1 MTSFSQ
7 IVFEPGGVALS
18 VFALLTL
25 FGQIY
30 AVIAAFSQKR
40 SIILRLTMV
49 LQFVLGLCWFCLL
62 LDGSFTVDYFDRRRA
77 YLGLTRL
84 IFDAPWI
91 AVAVIE
97 LLFAAIL
104 CISFMILRRYGRS
117 HLSNGAIKETVD
129 MLPVGICFAKEDG
142 TVVLKN
148 LLADS
153 ICRELA
159 GGALTDLDRFWTQIE
174 AAGEKQNQVSIVV
187 LQSGKAVMFQRCDIE
202 VESEQ
207 FIQLIA
213 CDISEQYRM
222 TVELRDK
229 NQKLLDIQ
237 QRMKAFG
244 EMSQRLAMTEEILRA
259 RVSIHDEMGHLLL
272 SGKYCLDRPETAD
285 RDNLLRLERYTH
297 LLLMNEGEEPDDALP
312 SGIDGAFAAAREMG
326 VKVDLRGNLPQSRAE
341 RDILSRAILEC
352 AANTAKHG
360 GGDRLSVELT
370 DDRDGLMIVLSGNGT
385 PPDAPITEAGG
396 LSMLRRTVETVS
408 GTMDVRCDPNVTVA
422 LRIPKK

>member
-18 VFALLTL
+18 IFALLTL
-25 FGQIY
+25 FGQIC
-30 AVIAAFSQKR
+30 AVIAAFSQER

-49 LQFVLGLCWFCLL
+49 LQLVLGLSWFCLL
-62 LDGSFTVDYFDRRRA
+62 LDGSFTVDYFDRQRA
-77 YLGLTRL
+77 YFGLTRL

-91 AVAVIE
+91 AVAMIEFIFAVFLVIS
-97 LLFAAIL
+97 LI
-104 CISFMILRRYGRS
+104 ILRRYRRS
-117 HLSNGAIKETVD
+117 HLSGGAIKETVD

-153 ICRELA
+153 ICRELT
-159 GGALTDLDRFWTQIE
+159 GSALTDADRFWKQIE
-174 AAGEKQNQVSIVV
+174 ATEEKQNQVSIVV
-187 LQSGKAVMFQRCDIE
+187 LPSGKAVMLERCDIE
-202 VESEQ
+202 VDLER

-222 TVELRDK
+222 TAELRDK
-229 NQKLLDIQ
+229 NHKLLDIK

-244 EMSQRLAMTEEILRA
+244 EMSLHLAMTEEILRA

-297 LLLMNEGEEPDDALP
+297 LLLMHEGEEPDDALP

-326 VKVDLRGNLPQSRAE
+326 VKVDLSGNLPQSRTE
-341 RDILSRAILEC
+341 RDILARAILEC

-360 GGDRLSVELT
+360 GGDRLSVDLT
-370 DDRDGLMIVLSGNGT
+370 DGRDGLTIVLSGNGT
-385 PPDAPITEAGG
+385 PPTEPITEAGG
-396 LSMLRRTVETVS
+396 LSMLRRTVKNVS
-408 GTMDVRCDPNVTVA
+408 GAMNVRCDPNVTVE
-422 LRIPKK
+422 LKNPKK

>member
-40 SIILRLTMV
+40 SIVLRLTMV
-49 LQFVLGLCWFCLL
+49 IQFVLGLCWFCLL

-104 CISFMILRRYGRS
+104 FISLMILRRYERR

-129 MLPVGICFAKEDG
+129 SLPVGICFAKEDG

-153 ICRELA
+153 ICRELT
-159 GGALTDLDRFWTQIE
+159 GGALTDLDRFWT
-174 AAGEKQNQVSIVV
+174 VSIVV
-187 LQSGKAVMFQRCDIE
+187 LPSGKTVMFQRCDIE
-202 VESEQ
+202 VDSER

-222 TVELRDK
+222 TAELRDK

-326 VKVDLRGNLPQSRAE
+326 VKVDLSGNLPQSRAE
-341 RDILSRAILEC
+341 RAILSRAILEC

-360 GGDRLSVELT
+360 CGDRLSVELT
-370 DDRDGLMIVLSGNGT
+370 DDRDGLTIVLSGNGT

-408 GTMDVRCDPNVTVA
+408 GTMNVRCDPNVTVE

>member
-18 VFALLTL
+18 IFALLTL

-30 AVIAAFSQKR
+30 AVISSFSQER
-40 SIILRLTMV
+40 NILLRLTMV

-62 LDGSFTVDYFDRRRA
+62 LDGSFTVDYFDRWRA
-77 YLGLTRL
+77 YLGLTSL

-104 CISFMILRRYGRS
+104 CISFMKLRRYGRS

-153 ICRELA
+153 ICRELT
-159 GGALTDLDRFWTQIE
+159 GSALTDADRFWKHIE
-174 AAGEKQNQVSIVV
+174 ATGEKQNQVSIVA
-187 LQSGKAVMFQRCDIE
+187 LPSGKAVMFQRCEIK
-202 VESEQ
+202 VESER

-213 CDISEQYRM
+213 CDISEQYRI

-244 EMSQRLAMTEEILRA
+244 EMSMRLAMTEEILRA

-272 SGKYCLDRPETAD
+272 SGKYCLDRPETAE

-297 LLLMNEGEEPDDALP
+297 LLLMHEGEEPDDALP

-326 VKVDLRGNLPQSRAE
+326 VKVDLSGNLPQSKTE

-352 AANTAKHG
+352 AANTAKHS
-360 GGDRLSVELT
+360 GGDRLSVDLT
-370 DDRDGLMIVLSGNGT
+370 DDGAGLTIVLCGNGT
-385 PPDAPITEAGG
+385 PPTEPVTEAGG

-408 GTMDVRCDPNVTVA
+408 GTMDSRCDPNVTVA

>member
-97 LLFAAIL
+97 LLFTAIL
-104 CISFMILRRYGRS
+104 CISFMKLRRYGRS

-153 ICRELA
+153 LCRELT
-159 GGALTDLDRFWTQIE
+159 GGALTDADRFWKYIE
-174 AAGEKQNQVSIVV
+174 ATGEKQNQVSIVA
-187 LQSGKAVMFQRCDIE
+187 LPSGKAVMFQRCEIK
-202 VESEQ
+202 VESER

-213 CDISEQYRM
+213 CDISEQYRI

-244 EMSQRLAMTEEILRA
+244 EMSMRLAMTEEILRA

-297 LLLMNEGEEPDDALP
+297 LLLMHEGEEPDDALP

-326 VKVDLRGNLPQSRAE
+326 VKVDLSGNLPQSKTE

-352 AANTAKHG
+352 AANTAKHS
-360 GGDRLSVELT
+360 GGDRLSVDLT
-370 DDRDGLMIVLSGNGT
+370 DDGAGLTIVLSGNGT
-385 PPDAPITEAGG
+385 PPTEPITEAGG

-408 GTMDVRCDPNVTVA
+408 GTMDVRCDSNVTVR

>member
-1 MTSFSQ
+1 M
-7 IVFEPGGVALS
+7 
-18 VFALLTL
+18 
-25 FGQIY
+25 
-30 AVIAAFSQKR
+30 
-40 SIILRLTMV
+40 
-49 LQFVLGLCWFCLL
+49 
-62 LDGSFTVDYFDRRRA
+62 
-77 YLGLTRL
+77 

-91 AVAVIE
+91 AVAFIESIFAVI
-97 LLFAAIL
+97 LV
-104 CISFMILRRYGRS
+104 ISLIILRRYRLS

-153 ICRELA
+153 ICRELT

-187 LQSGKAVMFQRCDIE
+187 LPSGKTVMFQRCDIE
-202 VESEQ
+202 VDSER

-213 CDISEQYRM
+213 CDISEQYRI

-229 NQKLLDIQ
+229 NHKLLDIQ

-244 EMSQRLAMTEEILRA
+244 EMSMRLAMTEEILRA

-297 LLLMNEGEEPDDALP
+297 LLLMHEGEEPDDALP
-312 SGIDGAFAAAREMG
+312 TED
-326 VKVDLRGNLPQSRAE
+326 PQYNHFKRFNSNGELKR
-341 RDILSRAILEC
+341 RDYLKSYKLYCYTRKNCNII
-352 AANTAKHG
+352 
-360 GGDRLSVELT
+360 
-370 DDRDGLMIVLSGNGT
+370 
-385 PPDAPITEAGG
+385 
-396 LSMLRRTVETVS
+396 RTVLEKDKHKTKVF
-408 GTMDVRCDPNVTVA
+408 DVRVYS
-422 LRIPKK
+422 I